1 MASPVQGLS
10 LQGLLIQQET
20 DTEKHSQS
28 VSHNRGT
35 QHTLPCEALTMNN
48 SIQQP
53 GKWRLGG
60 DNLHLGDSGGWA
72 GQGGQAGLPRRTFTQ
87 KQMLSSRAAHD
98 VRKGL
103 RWGSSSHPLLAPAGS
118 WILSSSSSQFCP
130 LTTQPSRG
138 RTRTSWSPLGRSTAQ
153 HRAGAQE
160 TPVKSTC
167 AS

>member
-53 GKWRLGG
+53 GKWRLSGANLLIWVTQGG
-60 DNLHLGDSGGWA
+60 GQVREVRQGFPEESSLRNRSSAA
-72 GQGGQAGLPRRTFTQ
+72 GQLMMSG
-87 KQMLSSRAAHD
+87 RA
-98 VRKGL
+98 
-103 RWGSSSHPLLAPAGS
+103 
-118 WILSSSSSQFCP
+118 
-130 LTTQPSRG
+130 
-138 RTRTSWSPLGRSTAQ
+138 
-153 HRAGAQE
+153 
-160 TPVKSTC
+160 
-167 AS
+167 